1 MVVSELL
8 FIAVCI
14 PSDTMDDWGH
24 GPQTSEVC
32 FSTVSSLVKAGRPL
46 ELTSLRDLSGC
57 QCNMVMTTLI
67 LYGVAK
73 FTCATAAGL
82 QLLDTKYVPGEQ

>member
-14 PSDTMDDWGH
+14 PSDTMDDWGY
-24 GPQTSEVC
+24 GPQTSEAC
-32 FSTVSSLVKAGRPL
+32 FSAVSSLVKAGRPL
-46 ELTSLRDLSGC
+46 ELTSLRHLSGC
-57 QCNMVMTTLI
+57 QYNMVMTTLI
-67 LYGVAK
+67 LYDITK

-82 QLLDTKYVPGEQ
+82 Q